1 MKSIRVILA
10 LACIG
15 LFTTSVVSED
25 AFARREGGGKGRKGM
40 KKGGGKRA
48 ARKQAYGRISQV
60 SVRAWSKAEAAD
72 VLLRQNE
79 ASQSAECSAGLTKAN
94 MPHWTLRPA
103 TTGTNAGWPS
113 ADETAVDP
121 AAAVRL
127 QTTNSSHKKNSY
139 QASLRRGPARIPAS
153 VSGGAGRFFF
163 GMQ

>member
-48 ARKQAYGRISQV
+48 ARKQACKADIASLCAGVVKGGGRLMCCL
-60 SVRAWSKAEAAD
+60 K
-72 VLLRQNE
+72 QNE
-79 ASQSAECSAGLTKAN
+79 ASQSAECSAGLTKAKKYAALDAA
-94 MPHWTLRPA
+94 TCT

-113 ADETAVDP
+113 TDETAVDP
-121 AAAVRL
+121 ALAGA
-127 QTTNSSHKKNSY
+127 
-139 QASLRRGPARIPAS
+139 PADD
-153 VSGGAGRFFF
+153 
-163 GMQ
+163 QQ